1 MSNPAWQ
8 DPNYI
13 HFRKEEPRTSFIP
26 YPDLASARRGMREF
40 DPMYLSLNGSW
51 NFHYFEKDCLYIILF
66 LRHQEKSGYV

>member
-26 YPDLASARRGMREF
+26 YPDLASAPERQLEF
-40 DPMYLSLNGSW
+40 SL
-51 NFHYFEKDCLYIILF
+51 F
-66 LRHQEKSGYV
+66 